1 MDRFGH
7 YTMEGAPDPYYGG
20 DFQSAAIYVAVMIAT
35 AAVVLA
41 IIKRSGFRAMV
52 AVGSRG

>member
-1 MDRFGH
+1 MDPYGH

-20 DFQSAAIYVAVMIAT
+20 DFQSAAIYVGVMIVT

-41 IIKRSGFRAMV
+41 ILRKSGFRAMV

>member
-1 MDRFGH
+1 MGY
-7 YTMEGAPDPYYGG
+7 YTQEGAMDSYIPA
-20 DFQSAAIYVAVMIAT
+20 DFASAAIYVAVMIAT

-41 IIKRSGFRAMV
+41 ILKKSGFRAMI